1 MKKILKRKKMS
12 NISGIISALACLM
25 LVSCSGAANFAD
37 GDNQKRN
44 EVQMIKIPFM
54 VTFVAGSSELTNE
67 SVKQLD
73 MFMMRSNVSFG
84 DELSLDFPLN
94 RNGSLS
100 EISQKRMAFI
110 SGHMKKRGM
119 HISSEV
125 TPYGLSPMVN
135 QARLLVSRYVVT
147 PPVCGDWS
155 HLSTD
160 NNGNNSLSE
169 LGCTNQAN
177 LGLMVANP
185 RDLIIGTTNDVPNT
199 ESAAKAVKV
208 YKTKAPTTLSARSK
222 QSTRKSSN

>member
-1 MKKILKRKKMS
+1 MS

-25 LVSCSGAANFAD
+25 LVSCSGAANYAD

-67 SVKQLD
+67 SIKQLD

-100 EISQKRMAFI
+100 EISQKRMAFM
-110 SGHMKKRGM
+110 SKHLKERGL
-119 HISSEV
+119 HLSSEV
-125 TPYGLSPMVN
+125 TPYGMSPMAN
-135 QARLLVSRYVVT
+135 QARFLISRYVVT
-147 PPVCGDWS
+147 PPTCGNWS
-155 HLSTD
+155 QPST
-160 NNGNNSLSE
+160 GNYGNAGLQE
-169 LGCTNQAN
+169 MGCANQAN

-185 RDLIIGTTNDVPNT
+185 RDLIVGAANGAPDT
-199 ESAAKAVKV
+199 ENSAKAVHTFRAKPQ
-208 YKTKAPTTLSARSK
+208 TKLSKNSK
-222 QSTRKSSN
+222 KKSK